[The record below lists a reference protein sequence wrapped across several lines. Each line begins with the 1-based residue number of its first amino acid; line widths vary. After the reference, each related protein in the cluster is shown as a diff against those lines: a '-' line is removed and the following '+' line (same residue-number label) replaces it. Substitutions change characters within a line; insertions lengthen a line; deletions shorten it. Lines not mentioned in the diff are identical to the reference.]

1 MEDIQQRLKDCS
13 DMCVKALA
21 SWAGQRQSNAAREDL
36 LEALHELRKVA
47 ARLEIE
53 MAVSERA
60 EMPNRPMQIPSH
72 RSHVRR
78 PQPMQAGSQAGTQ
91 PVSDDVG
98 NELPDFIAQGGGQN
112 NQNDGGGSAPAP
124 RAAPR
129 SNFRRPVR
137 RPQTSEE

>member
-13 DMCVKALA
+13 DVCIKALA
-21 SWAGQRQSNAAREDL
+21 GWAAQRQSHAMREDL

-72 RSHVRR
+72 RSQVRR
-78 PQPMQAGSQAGTQ
+78 PHQQSQAQQHHQSQ
-91 PVSDDVG
+91 PSVSDDVG
-98 NELPDFIAQGGGQN
+98 NELPDFIAGGNAPNEAESGQ
-112 NQNDGGGSAPAP
+112 AP
-124 RAAPR
+124 RAPR

-137 RPQTSEE
+137 RPQAGSDE